1 MNVTEKYG
9 IKMKYNQ
16 FGDIVTENFEDPD
29 EKIAINLFEKSV
41 LDLKLK
47 NKNVYSMI
55 ELGSNFSYYSM
66 LFKKIL
72 EPDESLSILLE
83 PYDKYMKTGKEHF
96 EINNLEGV
104 FLKERIYNPIPWCNI
119 TFDCPSTT
127 IDDLLERYGIEELD
141 VLHSDIDKSEEY
153 ALIGAKN
160 SLENKKIDTIFIMTH
175 PDSIEESYSTH
186 ENPTKLHI
194 KCKTILLDYGYNL
207 VYDHPECDLAGDGML
222 VFKK

>member
-29 EKIAINLFEKSV
+29 EKIAIDLFEKSV

-119 TFDCPSTT
+119 TFD
-127 IDDLLERYGIEELD
+127 
-141 VLHSDIDKSEEY
+141 
-153 ALIGAKN
+153 
-160 SLENKKIDTIFIMTH
+160 
-175 PDSIEESYSTH
+175 
-186 ENPTKLHI
+186 
-194 KCKTILLDYGYNL
+194 
-207 VYDHPECDLAGDGML
+207 
-222 VFKK
+222 